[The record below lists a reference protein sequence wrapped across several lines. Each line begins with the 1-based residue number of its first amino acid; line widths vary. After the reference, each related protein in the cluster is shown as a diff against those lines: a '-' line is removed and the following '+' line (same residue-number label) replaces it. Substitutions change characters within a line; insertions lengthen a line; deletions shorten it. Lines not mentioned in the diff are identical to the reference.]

1 MDEFS
6 YDCFLFSDGSNGGID
21 GNRDKTAPYQK
32 EQTADAAAAN
42 GMKSEGGKD
51 ETSSLSSA
59 AEKSK
64 NKRSLGEAND
74 DDDAKPAKRQQKQ
87 QQGARQQKQQQ
98 GARQQQQQ
106 QQQEESDTE
115 YGDLDRENID
125 EELALFDNPNVFALE
140 DHFACYPGT

>member
-42 GMKSEGGKD
+42 GMKSDGGKD

-87 QQGARQQKQQQ
+87 QQGARQQ
-98 GARQQQQQ
+98 QQQ

-125 EELALFDNPNVFALE
+125 EELALFDNPNVFASE

>member
-87 QQGARQQKQQQ
+87 QQGSP
-98 GARQQQQQ
+98 QQQQHQ
-106 QQQEESDTE
+106 QQQESDTE
-115 YGDLDRENID
+115 YGDLDRED
-125 EELALFDNPNVFALE
+125 MDVELALFDNPNVFASE
-140 DHFACYPGT
+140 DHFACYPGTLAHLLL

>member
-6 YDCFLFSDGSNGGID
+6 YDCFLFSDGSNGGSD

-42 GMKSEGGKD
+42 GTNLEGGKD

-87 QQGARQQKQQQ
+87 QQGARQQ
-98 GARQQQQQ
+98 QQQ

-125 EELALFDNPNVFALE
+125 EELALFDNPNVFASE